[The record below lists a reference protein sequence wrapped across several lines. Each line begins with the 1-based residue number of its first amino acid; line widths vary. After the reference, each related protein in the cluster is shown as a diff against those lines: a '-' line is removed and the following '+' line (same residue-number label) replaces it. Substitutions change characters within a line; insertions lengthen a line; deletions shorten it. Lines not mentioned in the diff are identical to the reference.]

1 MEFDRL
7 EQAWRSDAN
16 TPTDEVQAR
25 LKEQLMHT
33 LKTRRRTELLLTG
46 VPAATLTLFTVIA
59 LAVVQRNQGAG
70 WPGLAMLALCWG
82 LMGAVLWN
90 SLRHQSRDTGSPLR
104 DTVAGL
110 LAANRRARSNCHV
123 FWAMLPVFMVPLFLA
138 FQRLQQDGRMT
149 TAEGWQALA
158 VCGVALA
165 ASAGWNAL
173 RYVMVLKPEQRRLEA
188 LLAEYQG

>member
-7 EQAWRSDAN
+7 EQAWRSGAN
-16 TPTDEVQAR
+16 TPTDEIQTR

-46 VPAATLTLFTVIA
+46 IPAATLTLFTVIA
-59 LAVVQRNQGAG
+59 LAAVLQNQGAG
-70 WPGLAMLALCWG
+70 WAGIAMLAICWG
-82 LMGAVLWN
+82 VMGAVFWN
-90 SLRHQSRDTGSPLR
+90 SIRHRSRDTGSPLR

-110 LAANRRARSNCHV
+110 LASNRRARSSCHV
-123 FWAMLPVFMVPLFLA
+123 FWAMLPVFMLPLFMAL
-138 FQRLQQDGRMT
+138 QRLQEDGRMT
-149 TAEGWQALA
+149 SAQGWQALG

-173 RYVMVLKPEQRRLEA
+173 RYIMVLKPEQKRLEA
-188 LLAEYQG
+188 LLAQYNS